1 MSNSFTCLVKSAP
14 KIQSR
19 SRSKKRGALSH
30 GKLLRGPFCGRVS
43 GHAEM
48 QDSAT
53 VVSQHQEY
61 VGYLKA
67 NGRHRE
73 EVDGHHGPDMI
84 LKGGSPGL
92 RRLLPPTCHVL
103 AHARFP
109 DVDAQFEQFTM
120 DTRRTPEWILAA
132 HPANQLP
139 NLFGH
144 RWSSGLAP
152 P

>member
-1 MSNSFTCLVKSAP
+1 
-14 KIQSR
+14 
-19 SRSKKRGALSH
+19 
-30 GKLLRGPFCGRVS
+30 
-43 GHAEM
+43 M
-48 QDSAT
+48 QDSAA

-61 VGYLKA
+61 VEYLKA

-84 LKGGSPGL
+84 LKEGSPGL
-92 RRLLPPTCHVL
+92 RRRLPPTCHVL

-120 DTRRTPEWILAA
+120 DTRRTPEWILPA
-132 HPANQLP
+132 HPANQLT

-144 RWSSGLAP
+144 RWSSRLAP
-152 P
+152 PNLPSPEQPKSLAMPANDGFRFDDQQRRLPIAPSFA